1 MSSEYLAEIHRI
13 QSKKKK
19 ANSFRYKCDATW
31 YKNIVMIIYG
41 Y

>member
-19 ANSFRYKCDATW
+19 KKPTALDTN
-31 YKNIVMIIYG
+31 VMPHDTKTL
-41 Y
+41 

>member
-19 ANSFRYKCDATW
+19 KQTALDTN
-31 YKNIVMIIYG
+31 VMLHDTKTL
-41 Y
+41 

>member
-19 ANSFRYKCDATW
+19 PTALDTN
-31 YKNIVMIIYG
+31 VMPHDTKTL
-41 Y
+41 